1 MKNKALWM
9 ARLLKAHG
17 PMSKK
22 EIREAWQ
29 EEDPDGKPMA
39 NSTFYDNLWA
49 LESRYGIH
57 ISRLGRRFRLEAAS
71 QNESDLYA
79 QLFEQ
84 RQENT
89 DHLNLLATQ
98 VEIEQA
104 AIRHVKLQ
112 FDYQPPN
119 KSGYRM
125 TLWPYGLRQAGQWT
139 YVTGWSER
147 HNEVRTFALDRIR
160 HLETTALKFTPPQE
174 FNAAQYFRHSFG
186 AFYRPGQ
193 TPEPLSCGQTLPLR
207 ATSGSGRCI
216 PRNDWCPLTNMA
228 AGRIVSGA
236 LGRLYGP
243 PSFLRPQPGSAHSAL
258 PAPLSG
264 TPAPT
269 GGRPVPAPAGRKKV
283 VGPIRLS
290 IRK

>member
-193 TPEPLSCGQTLPLR
+193 TPEPIVLR
-207 ATSGSGRCI
+207 ADAALEGYLRQ
-216 PRNDWCPLTNMA
+216 RPLHPSQRLVPVDKH
-228 AGRIVSGA
+228 GCRIELCLVPSA
-236 LGRLYGP
+236 DFTARLLSYGP
-243 PSFLRPQPGSAHSAL
+243 SLEVL
-258 PAPLSG
+258 TPLSLRHYLG
-264 TPAPT
+264 HLLRLAADQYQPLPEE
-269 GGRPVPAPAGRKKV
+269 KK
-283 VGPIRLS
+283 
-290 IRK
+290 